1 MKAVTSILPYAFL
14 VILFN
19 FLFFVVLDYDNVPTA
34 WTCYVFFHVSICSCI
49 LPKLF
54 KPQRKGMKIL
64 ESTLT
69 FTCLS
74 YLLVE
79 CLTCLIYILIYSDS
93 KSWAMAVQAVELT
106 VFLSV
111 FFLEYHYNLETE
123 EGETENSKKAIYV
136 ARWIEQVSLAVVK
149 STVEDN
155 RYLLRH
161 LLLRLQSAPSTSNQ
175 GTKSIDVEI
184 NQMLSNIIEK
194 SNNNSSLS
202 EDEIEDCIIKLNER
216 AVMINSFRPNP

>member
-1 MKAVTSILPYAFL
+1 MKAVTSILPYAFS

-19 FLFFVVLDYDNVPTA
+19 FLFFVVLDYKQVPTA
-34 WTCYVFFHVSICSCI
+34 WTCYVFFHVSICLCI
-49 LPKLF
+49 LQKLF
-54 KPQRKGMKIL
+54 KPQLKGMKIL

-79 CLTCLIYILIYSDS
+79 SLTCLIYILIFSDS

-111 FFLEYHYNLETE
+111 FFFEYHYNLVTE
-123 EGETENSKKAIYV
+123 ERETENTTKSIYV
-136 ARWIEQVSLAVVK
+136 THWIDQVSLAVVK

-155 RYLLRH
+155 RYLLRR
-161 LLLRLQSAPSTSNQ
+161 LLLRLQSAPAVSNQ
-175 GTKSIDVEI
+175 GTKSIDMEI
-184 NQMLSNIIEK
+184 NQMLSYIIEK
-194 SNNNSSLS
+194 SDNNSSLS

-216 AVMINSFRPNP
+216 AMMINSFRPNP